1 MNAQCLVDLLLEVN
15 VINVKDIDVELNKL
29 AARLSDPRAQKWFKR
44 VVRYFVIN
52 IDRLLKEPLVAKAE
66 PRKMYHPP
74 NVGGGEYGASKYYAD
89 PRGGWANTQEPEA
102 IPAGKL
108 GKPWGEKEF
117 AGRPQDC
124 QKCAGTGNLKTI
136 RHFETG
142 EEYETA
148 SNTRDTEAERRT
160 WKPCPR
166 CKGTG
171 EHRWLESLLRRM
183 LGELLGEQYDPKKQT
198 YTTAL
203 HEPVV
208 QKDIEQSFT
217 PFKPAKAKTKSII
230 GEPPAKSELQPWMT
244 DPGAEA
250 KEFYHFD
257 PIQVRRRELFGRLT
271 NLVNFLNY
279 QTKLAVHRMDFEPV
293 AGEDP
298 TEAKAKAVKKEK
310 AAEAEALL
318 QQLLTAKTDDI
329 EAFRDVMAKAHS
341 WGQNVKD
348 KPWEFTNDG
357 KTVATIDTLSLRR
370 VMYPETAVAFSAGTR
385 WETANPAE
393 AERVLERNG
402 DIWVVQKGGR
412 PYVLVMF
419 HGNYGEGSAKKVDG
433 MEIDQQTAREIAPL
447 FSDRNRFTEENLVQV
462 ASLARE
468 VTIPDRSR
476 LVLTLPGN
484 WRLVQLTGPFDLA
497 REGCVMN
504 HCVKN
509 KSYRDKIAAGTHNFF
524 SLRDPDFRSVV
535 TIEVQR
541 PNRVQQMKGVNNS
554 TNHPENVQQM
564 LRQCIENQGWV
575 VEGDRHALG

>member
-1 MNAQCLVDLLLEVN
+1 VNAQCLVDLLLEVN

-74 NVGGGEYGASKYYAD
+74 DVGGGEYGASKYYAD
-89 PRGGWANTQEPEA
+89 PRGGWLKNREPE
-102 IPAGKL
+102 KQ
-108 GKPWGEKEF
+108 EKSPLPV
-117 AGRPQDC
+117 R
-124 QKCAGTGNLKTI
+124 
-136 RHFETG
+136 
-142 EEYETA
+142 
-148 SNTRDTEAERRT
+148 
-160 WKPCPR
+160 
-166 CKGTG
+166 
-171 EHRWLESLLRRM
+171 
-183 LGELLGEQYDPKKQT
+183 EQYDPKKQT

-217 PFKPAKAKTKSII
+217 PFKPAKAKAKSII

-293 AGEDP
+293 EGEDANDP
-298 TEAKAKAVKKEK
+298 NTKAKASKKEK

-329 EAFRDVMAKAHS
+329 EAFRDVMAKAHA
-341 WGQNVKD
+341 WGQAVKD

-357 KTVATIDTLSLRR
+357 KTVATIDTLSLHR

-393 AERVLERNG
+393 AERVIQRNG
-402 DIWVVQKGGR
+402 DIWVVQKAGQ
-412 PYVLVMF
+412 PYVLVCF
-419 HGNYGEGSAKKVDG
+419 RGGYGDGSAKKVDG
-433 MEIDQQTAREIAPL
+433 MEIDQRIAREIAPL
-447 FSDRNRFTEENLVQV
+447 FSDRNRFTEEALIQV
-462 ASLARE
+462 PSLARE
-468 VTIPDRSR
+468 VNIPDRSR
-476 LVLTLPGN
+476 LVLELPDN

-509 KSYRDKIAAGTHNFF
+509 QTYRDKLAAGTHNFY
-524 SLRDPDFRSVV
+524 SLRDPEGHSVV

-554 TNHPENVQQM
+554 ANHAPNVQQM